1 MDTVTLSKQN
11 RLYWLG
17 RYSERAYTTLQYMLG
32 AYDPVLDGA
41 QVDYPGF
48 CRKMGIDC
56 PYTDMED
63 FWQRYLF
70 DIADPNSIRSSIDNM
85 LGNGMVLR
93 ETITTP
99 SLSYLQMAQDAIV
112 MAETSASPHVELQ
125 WVLDDIMAFRGCFD
139 DAVDEEDVR
148 NILKAGGFVERLSL
162 MLRLDWR
169 MERLQR
175 ELLKLMNRL
184 YKTNLP
190 TSKDSLEVIRRAA
203 LAGEETDHQLLL
215 RSVES
220 LFLL

>member
-17 RYSERAYTTLQYMLG
+17 RYSKRAFTTLQYMLG
-32 AYDPVLDGA
+32 EFDQVLDGA
-41 QVDYPGF
+41 KVDYPAF
-48 CRKMGIDC
+48 CQKMGIPC
-56 PYTDMED
+56 PYTDTED
-63 FWQRYLF
+63 FWQHYLF
-70 DIADPNSIRSSIDNM
+70 DAADANSIRASIDNM

-99 SLSYLQMAQDAIV
+99 SLSYLQMAEDAII

-148 NILKAGGFVERLSL
+148 NTLKAGGFVERLSL

-175 ELLKLMNRL
+175 ELLKLLNRL

-190 TSKDSLEVIRRAA
+190 TNGEALEVIQRAV
-203 LAGEETDHQLLL
+203 LAGAETDPQLLL

>member
-17 RYSERAYTTLQYMLG
+17 RYSERAYTTLQYILG
-32 AYDPVLDGA
+32 AFDSVLDGA
-41 QVDYPGF
+41 QVDYSGF
-48 CRKMGIDC
+48 CLKMGIPC
-56 PYTDMED
+56 PYTDTED
-63 FWQRYLF
+63 FWQHYLF
-70 DIADPNSIRSSIDNM
+70 DISDPNSIRSCIDNM

-99 SLSYLQMAQDAIV
+99 SLSYLQMAQDAIA

-190 TSKDSLEVIRRAA
+190 TSKDSLEVIQRAA

>member
-17 RYSERAYTTLQYMLG
+17 RYSERTYTTLQYML
-32 AYDPVLDGA
+32 AEFDQVLDGA
-41 QVDYPGF
+41 TVDYPAF
-48 CRKMGIDC
+48 CQKMGIHC
-56 PYTDMED
+56 PYTDTED
-63 FWQRYLF
+63 FWQHYLF
-70 DIADPNSIRSSIDNM
+70 DAEDVNSIRSSIDNM

-99 SLSYLQMAQDAIV
+99 SLSYLQMVQDAIV
-112 MAETSASPHVELQ
+112 MAASSASPHVELQ

-148 NILKAGGFVERLSL
+148 NTLKAGGFVERLSL

-169 MERLQR
+169 TERLKR
-175 ELLKLMNRL
+175 ELLKLLNRL

-190 TSKDSLEVIRRAA
+190 INHEALDVIQSAVMEGA
-203 LAGEETDHQLLL
+203 EIDKPLLL